1 MQKLISFSKEPI
13 NFSQELMGGIA
24 NFLAIAYIIIVNPI
38 VLNASGK
45 AFPII
50 PSITATI
57 LTIVIMTTLA
67 GLIIKLPFVIAPGMG
82 MNAIVSY
89 TLIISNNLSPEIAL
103 GVVFWSSLLLFIFSI
118 TPLRQK
124 IINAI
129 PIIIQIALSVGI
141 GLFLIFIGIK
151 NVNLVITNQ
160 NTLLSINKIDSQ
172 ILLCFLGL
180 VIATYLFIHKKV
192 YSLIIPII
200 IITILNIFFNH
211 KPLPHSIFTM
221 PDFSLFMHINLI
233 DSLRFSVIPAI
244 LSLFLVNFFDAT
256 ATAIGLLSQIGYK
269 DIETK
274 KKYYKKS
281 LITDAISGMVSGL
294 IGTSPGVIFVE
305 SSAAIQTGAKT
316 GLSAICTAIL
326 CIPFL
331 FLSPIISLIPNS
343 ATSPILIL
351 VGIIMM
357 NNIRKIN
364 LSNLEDLIA
373 VVLTIIMMPLCF
385 SITAGAVFGIL
396 SYTVLKII
404 LGKWEQLSMSLII
417 VALFCISWFIII

>member
-13 NFSQELMGGIA
+13 NFSQELMGGLA

-38 VLNASGK
+38 ILNASGK

-89 TLIISNNLSPEIAL
+89 TLIISDNLSPEIAL

-151 NVNLVITNQ
+151 NVNLVVANP
-160 NTLLSINKIDSQ
+160 NTLLSINKIDSH

-192 YSLIIPII
+192 YSLILPII
-200 IITILNIFFNH
+200 IITVLNIFLNH
-211 KPLPHSIFTM
+211 KPLPQNIFTM
-221 PDFSLFMHINLI
+221 PDFSLFMHINLV
-233 DSLRFSVIPAI
+233 DSLKFSIIPAI

-256 ATAIGLLSQIGYK
+256 ATVIGLLSQIGYK

-274 KKYYKKS
+274 KIYYKKS
-281 LITDAISGMVSGL
+281 LISDAISGMVSSL

-316 GLSAICTAIL
+316 GLSAICTAIF

-396 SYTVLKII
+396 SYTILKII
-404 LGKWEQLSMSLII
+404 LGKWEQLSISLII